1 MWYLVQWASHC
12 YGIELP
18 IVATHSIATVATGGA
33 AGGVAGFILAGAF
46 KGAIIGAVS
55 GALISG
61 TIGGIVSVVNG
72 NSFWSGFAEG
82 AANGFM
88 SGAIVGGITGAISS
102 GIQVA
107 NAAKMWD
114 KGTFNSGLKSMKNH
128 YKRNVIEKGLNR
140 NNSIVKYT
148 KDALNFANKNGQ
160 SFSFV
165 RGGKG
170 MQNAWTLSRAFGQ
183 GMNGLYTSI
192 GKIIS
197 FHYYYIP

>member
-1 MWYLVQWASHC
+1 M
-12 YGIELP
+12 P

-107 NAAKMWD
+107 NAAKAW
-114 KGTFNSGLKSMKNH
+114 GTAFDVNGKVLRTPYKNVVFH
-128 YKRNVIEKGLNR
+128 YKHHVIKENMKGVAKN
-140 NNSIVKYT
+140 IVNYT
-148 KDALNFANKNGQ
+148 KTGKNLWSQ
-160 SFSFV
+160 SSNMAKILPSGNLKIAFTKSLGS
-165 RGGKG
+165 GGI
-170 MQNAWTLSRAFGQ
+170 
-183 GMNGLYTSI
+183 YTVL
-192 GKIIS
+192 GKILSI
-197 FHYYYIP
+197 FLR